1 MVMALDGIKVLDL
14 SRLAPGPHC
23 SMLLADFGADVTLV
37 EAVPGSSAKLGG
49 GGAMRRSEAADRAA
63 ADRAAAYN
71 ALGRGKKSIAL
82 NLKEDAAKAIFYEM
96 VKSADVVIE
105 GFRPGVVKRLGVDYE
120 TLAKINPRII
130 CCSISGFGQ
139 TGPYSNLVGHDIN
152 YIAVGGALGVTGRP
166 GQPPSIPVNL
176 VADFAG
182 GGLTAAFAICVAI
195 IAREKTGRGQNVD
208 IGMSDGVLSLMTS
221 AFTQYF
227 SNGFAIRPGSY
238 LLNGASPFYNTY
250 ECSDGRWF
258 SIGSIE
264 GHFWEALCKVIGTED
279 LLPRQFNQEEWPAM
293 IERFKGIFKQKTAD
307 EWMAIMSRFDI
318 CAAPVLEME
327 NVVTNEH
334 NVARGMVIELD
345 SPVGKVKQI
354 GVGPKLS
361 DTPGMP
367 RTTSPLLGQ
376 HTDDVLKGLG
386 YDDAKIAALREAGT
400 VG

>member
-37 EAVPGSSAKLGG
+37 EAVPGASAKLGG
-49 GGAMRRSEAADRAA
+49 MRSNENAE
-63 ADRAAAYN
+63 RAAAYN

-82 NLKEDAAKAIFYEM
+82 NLKDDSAREIFYEL
-96 VKSADVVIE
+96 VKGADVVIE
-105 GFRPGVVKRLGVDYE
+105 GFRPGVVKRLGVDYD
-120 TLAKINPRII
+120 TLAQINPRII
-130 CCSISGFGQ
+130 CCSVSGFGQ

-152 YIAVGGALGVTGRP
+152 YISVGGALGVIGRP
-166 GQPPSIPVNL
+166 GTPPAIPVNII
-176 VADFAG
+176 ADFAG

-221 AFTQYF
+221 AFSGFF
-227 SNGFAIRPGSY
+227 SSGRPIRPGEF
-238 LLNGASPFYNTY
+238 LLNGAVPWYNTY
-250 ECSDGRWF
+250 QCKDGRWF

-264 GHFWEALCKVIGTED
+264 PHFYAALTQVLGFPEYAD
-279 LLPRQFNQEEWPAM
+279 RQHDSAVYPEMAEKYAAKFLE
-293 IERFKGIFKQKTAD
+293 KTAD
-307 EWMAIMSRFDI
+307 EWMEIMSQYDI

-327 NVVTNEH
+327 NVVTNPH
-334 NVARGMVIELD
+334 NVARGMIVEVD

-361 DTPGMP
+361 GTPGQV
-367 RTTSPLLGQ
+367 RSTAPLLGQ
-376 HTDDVLKGLG
+376 DTDAVLAGLG
-386 YDDAKIAALREAGT
+386 YDTAKIAALRDQGA

>member
-1 MVMALDGIKVLDL
+1 MALDGIKVLDL

-37 EAVPGSSAKLGG
+37 EAVPGASAKLGG
-49 GGAMRRSEAADRAA
+49 MRSNENAE
-63 ADRAAAYN
+63 RAAAYN

-82 NLKEDAAKAIFYEM
+82 NLKDDSAREIFYEL
-96 VKSADVVIE
+96 VKGADVVIE
-105 GFRPGVVKRLGVDYE
+105 GFRPGVVKRLGVDYD
-120 TLAKINPRII
+120 TLAQINPRII
-130 CCSISGFGQ
+130 CCSVSGFGQ

-152 YIAVGGALGVTGRP
+152 YISVGGALGVIGRP
-166 GQPPSIPVNL
+166 GTPPAIPVNII
-176 VADFAG
+176 ADFAG

-221 AFTQYF
+221 AFSGFF
-227 SNGFAIRPGSY
+227 SSGRPIRPGEF
-238 LLNGASPFYNTY
+238 LLNGAVPWYNTY
-250 ECSDGRWF
+250 QCKDGRWF

-264 GHFWEALCKVIGTED
+264 PHFYAALTQVLGFPEYAD
-279 LLPRQFNQEEWPAM
+279 RQHDSAVYPEMAEKYAAKFLE
-293 IERFKGIFKQKTAD
+293 KTAD
-307 EWMAIMSRFDI
+307 EWMEIMSQYDI

-327 NVVTNEH
+327 NVVTNPH
-334 NVARGMVIELD
+334 NVARGMIVEVD

-361 DTPGMP
+361 GTPGQV
-367 RTTSPLLGQ
+367 RTTAPLLGQ
-376 HTDDVLKGLG
+376 DTDAVLAGLG
-386 YDDAKIAALREAGT
+386 YDTAKIAALRDQGA

>member
-1 MVMALDGIKVLDL
+1 MAMALDGIKVLDL

-37 EAVPGSSAKLGG
+37 EAVPGSSAKLGSAG
-49 GGAMRRSEAADRAA
+49 LRRSEG

-82 NLKEDAAKAIFYEM
+82 NLKDDAAREIFYEM
-96 VKSADVVIE
+96 VKTADVVIE
-105 GFRPGVVKRLGVDYE
+105 GFRPGVVKRLGVDYD
-120 TLAKINPRII
+120 TLAKLNPRVI

-152 YIAVGGALGVTGRP
+152 YISVGGALGVTGRP
-166 GQPPSIPVNL
+166 GQAPAIPVNII
-176 VADFAG
+176 ADFAG
-182 GGLTAAFAICVAI
+182 GGLTAAFAICLAI

-221 AFTQYF
+221 AFTQFF
-227 SNGFAIRPGSY
+227 STGTPIRPGEM

-250 ECSDGRWF
+250 KCSDGRWF

-279 LLPRQFNQEEWPAM
+279 LLPKQFSQDEWPAM
-293 IERFKGIFKQKTAD
+293 TERFKGIFATKSAD
-307 EWMAIMSRFDI
+307 EWMAIMSQHDI

-334 NVARGMVIELD
+334 NVARGMVVEVD
-345 SPVGKVKQI
+345 SPIGKVQQI

-361 DTPGMP
+361 DTPGKP
-367 RTTSPLLGQ
+367 KHSAPLIGQ
-376 HTDDVLKGLG
+376 HTDEVLKSLG
-386 YDDAKIAALREAGT
+386 YDDAKVAALREAGT

>member
-37 EAVPGSSAKLGG
+37 EAVPGASAKLGG
-49 GGAMRRSEAADRAA
+49 MRSNENAE
-63 ADRAAAYN
+63 RAAAYN

-82 NLKEDAAKAIFYEM
+82 NLKDDSAREIFYEL
-96 VKSADVVIE
+96 VKGADVVIE
-105 GFRPGVVKRLGVDYE
+105 GFRPGVVKRLGVDYD
-120 TLAKINPRII
+120 TLAQINPRII
-130 CCSISGFGQ
+130 CCSVSGFGQ

-152 YIAVGGALGVTGRP
+152 YISVGGALGVIGRP
-166 GQPPSIPVNL
+166 GTPPAIPVNII
-176 VADFAG
+176 ADFAG

-221 AFTQYF
+221 AFSGFF
-227 SNGFAIRPGSY
+227 SSGRPIRPGEF
-238 LLNGASPFYNTY
+238 LLNGAVPWYNTY
-250 ECSDGRWF
+250 QCKDGRWF

-264 GHFWEALCKVIGTED
+264 PHFYAALTQVLGFPEYAH
-279 LLPRQFNQEEWPAM
+279 RQHDSAVYPEMAEKYAAKFLE
-293 IERFKGIFKQKTAD
+293 KTAD
-307 EWMAIMSRFDI
+307 EWMEIMSQYDI

-327 NVVTNEH
+327 NVVTNPH
-334 NVARGMVIELD
+334 NVARGMIVEVD
-345 SPVGKVKQI
+345 SPVGRVKQI

-361 DTPGMP
+361 GTPGQV
-367 RTTSPLLGQ
+367 RSTAPLLGQ
-376 HTDDVLKGLG
+376 DTDAVLAGLG
-386 YDDAKIAALREAGT
+386 YDTAKIAALRDQGA